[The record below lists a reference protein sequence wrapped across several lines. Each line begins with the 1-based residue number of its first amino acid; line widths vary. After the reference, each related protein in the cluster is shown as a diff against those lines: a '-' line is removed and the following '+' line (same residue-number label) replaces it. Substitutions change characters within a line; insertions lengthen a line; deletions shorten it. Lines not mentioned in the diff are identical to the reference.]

1 MQQILKIAILEIYL
15 FNVTPLDFLRE
26 LWRPKYLYQSI
37 AKWDGSE
44 STNTYSL
51 SINYDFLF
59 IYIVNAVI
67 CVCIMDT
74 FFLDTTFPIPTK
86 FGTLNRP
93 TRSASRAL
101 ILVLYRPLS
110 CKPNF
115 RYHIV
120 RQLQTCSICPITILI
135 FNPLPKLSWFNSRM
149 WRHSASK
156 IFTQVPSVEL
166 LHGLDLNLRFK
177 LQNT

>member
-1 MQQILKIAILEIYL
+1 MKTYL
-15 FNVTPLDFLRE
+15 N
-26 LWRPKYLYQSI
+26 QSI

-110 CKPNF
+110 CWNSYFILSDNYKHVTYHNVRLLVQCHNVLHVPLNKP
-115 RYHIV
+115 
-120 RQLQTCSICPITILI
+120 LQAIMEASNID
-135 FNPLPKLSWFNSRM
+135 PKGWFA
-149 WRHSASK
+149 ASK
-156 IFTQVPSVEL
+156 DEKYI
-166 LHGLDLNLRFK
+166 
-177 LQNT
+177 

>member
-1 MQQILKIAILEIYL
+1 ML
-15 FNVTPLDFLRE
+15 FKPLDFLRE

-120 RQLQTCSICPITILI
+120 RQLQTCSICPITCPMSQCLTRPTQQTIASHNGGEQYRPEGLI
-135 FNPLPKLSWFNSRM
+135 CS
-149 WRHSASK
+149 
-156 IFTQVPSVEL
+156 E
-166 LHGLDLNLRFK
+166 
-177 LQNT
+177 